1 MKIADGVE
9 MLELTA
15 NMTGQVNSIYPV
27 LLTEGNEAVLIDT
40 GFPGQ
45 WEILQQAITAA
56 GTDVSNI
63 TKIIMT
69 HHDIDHIG
77 NLSTLVKSSDHRAE
91 VLAHEQ
97 EKPYIQGDLP
107 PCKASRAESQENNE
121 SFKHMSPEQRQAIL
135 KVFQNFKMFTVP
147 VDHTLQDREVLPWE
161 GGITVIHTPGH
172 TPGHICLYL
181 SKSKVLIAGD
191 ALAVQNGCLVPGPA
205 ALNQDTELARRSL
218 GKLADLDVSFVICY
232 HGGLYTNGSGQR
244 LGEISNI

>member
-1 MKIADGVE
+1 MKITDGVE

-15 NMTGQVNSIYPV
+15 NVMGQVNKVHPV
-27 LLTEGNEAVLIDT
+27 LLTDGNEALLVDT

-45 WEILQQAITAA
+45 WELLQQSITEA
-56 GTDVSNI
+56 GSDLSSI
-63 TKIIMT
+63 SKIIMT

-77 NLSTLVKSSDHRAE
+77 NLRTLVKSSDHKTE

-107 PCKASRAESQENNE
+107 PCKASRAENQENNE
-121 SFKHMSPEQRQAIL
+121 SFKHLSPEQRQAIL
-135 KVFQNFKMFTVP
+135 KVFQNFKIFTVP
-147 VDHTLQDREVLPWE
+147 VDRTLQDGEVLPFG
-161 GGITVIHTPGH
+161 GGITIIHTPGH

-181 SKSKVLIAGD
+181 SRSKVLISGD

-205 ALNQDTELARRSL
+205 GLNLDTELARRSL

-232 HGGLYTNGSGQR
+232 HGGLYTNDTGKC
-244 LGEISNI
+244 LGEIIKM